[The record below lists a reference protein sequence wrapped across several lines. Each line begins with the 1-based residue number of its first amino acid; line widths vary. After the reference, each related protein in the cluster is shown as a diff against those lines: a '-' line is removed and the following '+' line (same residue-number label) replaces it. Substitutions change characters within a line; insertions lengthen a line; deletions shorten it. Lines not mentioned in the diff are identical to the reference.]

1 MKTSNARELK
11 RARIVLRYLQST
23 TNQFDRLNLY
33 AKEQKAKKSVET
45 KKRNRYDFSSKLRV
59 FSVYVSTDEGTV

>member
-11 RARIVLRYLQST
+11 RARIVLWYLQST
-23 TNQFDRLNLY
+23 TNQFDRLILY
-33 AKEQKAKKSVET
+33 AKEQKAKKVLKQKNVIDMISVQ
-45 KKRNRYDFSSKLRV
+45 NLGV